1 MPVPGFQSFLRPL
14 LVYAQDGMERKIGDA
29 IKALADEFK
38 LSERDRAEM
47 LPSGKQTLLANRV
60 HWARTFLAKA
70 GALKNTKRA
79 HFEITERGKMLLD
92 QNPHSINVKTL
103 NQFPEFVAFQSPKP
117 TDANQEAITYQSSAG
132 TPNEAATPDDAID
145 ASEKLL
151 IEKLKSDLLEK
162 IVALSPAFFETL
174 VVDLIVAMKYG
185 GGSHESVRKR
195 LKNTGDGGIDGV
207 VNEDV
212 LGLDA
217 VYIQAKRYSPDNT
230 VGRPLIQQFAGALA
244 GEGANKGVF
253 ITTSSFSSGTHQF
266 AVQVPQKIVLIDGRR
281 LGELMIQYDV
291 GVRIERTVHIKKID
305 LDYFEEDEG

>member
-1 MPVPGFQSFLRPL
+1 
-14 LVYAQDGMERKIGDA
+14 
-29 IKALADEFK
+29 
-38 LSERDRAEM
+38 M

-60 HWARTFLAKA
+60 HWARTFLVKA

-79 HFEITERGKMLLD
+79 HFEITERGKMLLE
-92 QNPHSINVKTL
+92 QNPHSINVKIL
-103 NQFPEFVAFQSPKP
+103 SQFPEFVAFQSSKP
-117 TDANQEAITYQSSAG
+117 TDSHPEETIDQSNTVVANET
-132 TPNEAATPDDAID
+132 ATPDDAID

-151 IEKLKSDLLEK
+151 TEKLKSDLLEK
-162 IVALSPAFFETL
+162 IIALSPTFFEAL

-207 VNEDV
+207 VNEDA

-253 ITTSSFSSGTHQF
+253 ITTSSFSSGAHQF
-266 AVQVPQKIVLIDGRR
+266 ANQVPQKIVLIDGKK

-305 LDYFEEDEG
+305 LDYFEDEN